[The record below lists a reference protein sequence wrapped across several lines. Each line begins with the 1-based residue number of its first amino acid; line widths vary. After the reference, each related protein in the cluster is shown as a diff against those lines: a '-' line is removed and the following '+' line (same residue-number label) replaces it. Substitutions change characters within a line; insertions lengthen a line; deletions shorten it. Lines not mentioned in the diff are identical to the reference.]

1 MSIVRSITSKLACI
15 NFLNSNN
22 LLDNYTTHI
31 IRVFLLIFV
40 VFSTKEICIG
50 QDPIFS
56 QYYNAPM
63 LVNSAFAGNSTSPNV
78 STIYRNQLP
87 GIPNAFQTLAASYDQ
102 YFEKYNSGFGL
113 VLSTDA
119 AGSGA
124 LNTTKVAG
132 VYSYKLQVGK
142 NASLKGSIDVG
153 LGQRRLNWD
162 KFVFFDALDPEFGLN
177 LPNGPRLE
185 SAEIRPE
192 NQSFN
197 YTDLGVGLL
206 YFSRNYYLGTSF
218 GHINSP
224 RNSFLN
230 PNTNSVKVNNEL
242 KLRTVVQAGASYYF
256 GRTSRE
262 SDAMNF
268 IAPHLLFV
276 NQGGFSQVNL
286 GVYSEVNSFIS
297 GLAYRHAG
305 NNGDAIILNFGAR
318 VDQYKITYSFDYNI
332 SGLAFNGYGSHELSF
347 LINFRNETKKSFDIN
362 NCLQLFR

>member
-1 MSIVRSITSKLACI
+1 MNK
-15 NFLNSNN
+15 
-22 LLDNYTTHI
+22 YTIHI
-31 IRVFLLIFV
+31 IRFSLLFFV
-40 VFSTKEICIG
+40 VFSTKEICNG

-102 YFEKYNSGFGL
+102 YFERYNSGFGL
-113 VLSTDA
+113 VLSNDA

-132 VYSYKLQVGK
+132 VYSYKLQFGN
-142 NASLKGSIDVG
+142 NANLKGSIDFG

-162 KFVFFDALDPEFGLN
+162 KFVFFDALDPEFGVN
-177 LPNGPRLE
+177 LPNGVKIE

-192 NQSFN
+192 DQSFN
-197 YTDLGVGLL
+197 YADLGLGLL
-206 YFSRNYYLGTSF
+206 YFSRNYYLGASF

-224 RNSFLN
+224 RNSFLSA
-230 PNTNSVKVNNEL
+230 NTNAVKVNNEL
-242 KLRTVVQAGASYYF
+242 KLRTSIQAGASYYF
-256 GRTSRE
+256 GGAKRDN
-262 SDAMNF
+262 SDAVNF
-268 IAPHLLFV
+268 IAPHFLLV
-276 NQGGFSQVNL
+276 AQGGFTQINA
-286 GVYSEVNSFIS
+286 GIYSEVNSFIS
-297 GLAYRHAG
+297 GLAYRNAG
-305 NNGDAIILNFGAR
+305 SNGDAVIATFGAR
-318 VDQYKITYSFDYNI
+318 VGQYKITYSFDYNV

-347 LINFRNETKKSFDIN
+347 LINFQSQTKKSFDIN

>member
-1 MSIVRSITSKLACI
+1 M
-15 NFLNSNN
+15 
-22 LLDNYTTHI
+22 
-31 IRVFLLIFV
+31 LI
-40 VFSTKEICIG
+40 
-50 QDPIFS
+50 
-56 QYYNAPM
+56 
-63 LVNSAFAGNSTSPNV
+63 NSAFAGNSTSPNI

-113 VLSTDA
+113 VISTDA

-124 LNTTKVAG
+124 LNTTKVGG
-132 VYSYKLQVGK
+132 VYSYKLQVGN
-142 NASLKGSIDVG
+142 NASLKGSIDFG

-185 SAEIRPE
+185 SAEVRPE
-192 NQSFN
+192 DQSFN
-197 YTDLGVGLL
+197 YADLGVGLL
-206 YFSRNYYLGTSF
+206 YFSKNYYIGTSF

-230 PNTNSVKVNNEL
+230 TNTNAVKVNNEL
-242 KLRTVVQAGASYYF
+242 KLRTSIQAGASYYF
-256 GRTSRE
+256 GGSNRNNE
-262 SDAMNF
+262 AQDF
-268 IAPHLLFV
+268 IAPHILLV
-276 NQGGFSQVNL
+276 TQGGFNQVNL

-297 GLAYRHAG
+297 GLAYRHSG
-305 NNGDAIILNFGAR
+305 SNGDAIIATFGAR

-347 LINFRNETKKSFDIN
+347 LINFRAESKKSFDIN